1 MISLFVIPAV
11 LVLFSLFWIFYPPI
25 NRNRLYGYRSGRS
38 LRSDS
43 AWRKANFICS
53 RVLLV
58 ISILIFLMQLVA
70 FLIIGTDNDEV
81 VTVLTIS
88 YVILIFSIIPITEIS
103 LSEKSASNEINK
115 ENS

>member
-1 MISLFVIPAV
+1 
-11 LVLFSLFWIFYPPI
+11 
-25 NRNRLYGYRSGRS
+25 
-38 LRSDS
+38 
-43 AWRKANFICS
+43 
-53 RVLLV
+53 
-58 ISILIFLMQLVA
+58 MQLVA